1 MALNVKKFQ
10 AAMEVIQA
18 EEKKVVVVLNEHN
31 YELLTVLAESGG
43 TTVERMVEH
52 ATLQM
57 LNQRT
62 LEGASIGTAQRKEG

>member
-1 MALNVKKFQ
+1 MALNVKKSQ

-18 EEKKVVVVLNEHN
+18 GEKKVVVVLNEHN
-31 YELLTVLAESGG
+31 YELLTVLAASGG

-62 LEGASIGTAQRKEG
+62 LEGSR

>member
-1 MALNVKKFQ
+1 MALNVKKSQ

-18 EEKKVVVVLNEHN
+18 GEKKVVVVLNEYN
-31 YELLTVLAESGG
+31 YELLTVLAASGG

-62 LEGASIGTAQRKEG
+62 LEGATIRTAQRKEG

>member
-1 MALNVKKFQ
+1 MALNVKKSQ

-18 EEKKVVVVLNEHN
+18 GEKKVVVVLNEYN
-31 YELLTVLAESGG
+31 YELLTVLAASGG

-62 LEGASIGTAQRKEG
+62 LEGAR

>member
-1 MALNVKKFQ
+1 MTLNVKKSQ

-18 EEKKVVVVLNEHN
+18 GEKKVVVVLNERN
-31 YELLTVLAESGG
+31 YELLTVLAASGG

>member
-1 MALNVKKFQ
+1 MALNVKKSQ

-18 EEKKVVVVLNEHN
+18 AEKKVVVVLNEYN
-31 YELLTVLAESGG
+31 YELLTVLAASGG

-62 LEGASIGTAQRKEG
+62 LGGATIGTDQRKEG

>member
-1 MALNVKKFQ
+1 MVLNVKKSQ

-18 EEKKVVVVLNEHN
+18 AEKKVVVVLNEYN
-31 YELLTVLAESGG
+31 YELLTVLAASGG

-62 LEGASIGTAQRKEG
+62 LEGATIGTAQRKEG

>member
-1 MALNVKKFQ
+1 MALNVKKSQ
-10 AAMEVIQA
+10 AAMEVVQA
-18 EEKKVVVVLNEHN
+18 GEKKVVVVLNEYN
-31 YELLTVLAESGG
+31 YELLTVLAASGG

>member
-43 TTVERMVEH
+43 TTVELMVEH

>member
-1 MALNVKKFQ
+1 MALNVKKSQ

-18 EEKKVVVVLNEHN
+18 AEKKVVVVLNEYN
-31 YELLTVLAESGG
+31 YELLTVLAASGG

-62 LEGASIGTAQRKEG
+62 LEGSR

>member
-1 MALNVKKFQ
+1 MALNVKKSQ

-18 EEKKVVVVLNEHN
+18 GEKKVVVVLNEYN
-31 YELLTVLAESGG
+31 YELLTVLAASGG

-62 LEGASIGTAQRKEG
+62 LEGATLGTAQRKEG